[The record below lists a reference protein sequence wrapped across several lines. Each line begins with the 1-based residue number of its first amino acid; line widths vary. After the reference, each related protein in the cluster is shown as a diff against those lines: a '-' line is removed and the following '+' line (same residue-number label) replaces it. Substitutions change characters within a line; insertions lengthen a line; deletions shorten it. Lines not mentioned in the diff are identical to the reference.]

1 MMTGWNQIIL
11 EPVKTMLNKVGGFVP
26 VLFGALVIL
35 LAGWIIAKIVSGLV
49 QKALEGIKFNDFSA
63 KIGLTDLLSKG
74 NVPLSPTA
82 LLVSAVYWAGMIVV
96 FATTVDA
103 IGLNVAATLL
113 VKVSSYIP
121 NVISAVFVL
130 IVGMFLANL
139 ISGVI
144 KAAAADAGLARAEL
158 LGSVAKGAILV
169 FTTVVV
175 LEELN
180 IASFFVTTTFQIFFA
195 AICLALALSF
205 GLGGKDLAAKILW
218 DFFNKQN
225 INK

>member
-1 MMTGWNQIIL
+1 MYGWDQIIL
-11 EPVKTMLNKVGGFVP
+11 DPVKTMLTKVALFVP

-35 LAGWIIAKIVSGLV
+35 LAGWVVAKVVSGLV
-49 QKALEGIKFNDFSA
+49 QKALDGIKFNDFSA
-63 KIGLTDLLSKG
+63 KIGLTDLLLKG
-74 NVPLSPTA
+74 NVVLPPSA
-82 LLVSAVYWAGMIVV
+82 LLVSAVYWAAMIVV
-96 FATTVDA
+96 FAITVDA

-144 KAAAADAGLARAEL
+144 KAAASDAGLSRAEF
-158 LGSVAKGAILV
+158 LGSIAKGAILV

-180 IASFFVTTTFQIFFA
+180 VASFFVTTTFQIFFA
-195 AICLALALSF
+195 ATCLALALAF

>member
-1 MMTGWNQIIL
+1 MYGWDQIIL
-11 EPVKTMLNKVGGFVP
+11 DPVKTMITKVASFVP

-35 LAGWIIAKIVSGLV
+35 LAGWIIAKVASGLV
-49 QKALEGIKFNDFSA
+49 QKALEAIKFNDISA

-74 NVPLSPTA
+74 NVPLSPSA
-82 LLVSAVYWAGMIVV
+82 LLVSAVYWSGMIVV
-96 FATTVDA
+96 FAITVDA
-103 IGLNVAATLL
+103 IGLNVAAALL

-121 NVISAVFVL
+121 NVISAIFVL

-144 KAAAADAGLARAEL
+144 KATASDAGLARAEF
-158 LGSVAKGAILV
+158 LGSIAKGAILL

>member
-1 MMTGWNQIIL
+1 MTGWDQIIM
-11 EPVKTMLNKVGGFVP
+11 EPVKTMLNKVALFVP
-26 VLFGALVIL
+26 VLFAALVIL
-35 LAGWIIAKIVSGLV
+35 LAGWIIAKVVSGLV
-49 QKALEGIKFNDFSA
+49 QKALDGVKFNDFSA
-63 KIGLTDLLSKG
+63 KIGFSDLLSKG
-74 NVPLSPTA
+74 NVALSPSA
-82 LLVSAVYWAGMIVV
+82 LLAAVVYWAAMIVV
-96 FATTVDA
+96 FAVTVDA
-103 IGLNVAATLL
+103 VGLNVAAGLL

-121 NVISAVFVL
+121 NVASAIFVL

-139 ISGVI
+139 VSGIV
-144 KAAAADAGLARAEL
+144 KATASNAGVNRAEF
-158 LGSVAKGAILV
+158 LGSIAKGAILV

-195 AICLALALSF
+195 AVCFALALAF

-225 INK
+225 MNK

>member
-1 MMTGWNQIIL
+1 MYGWDLIIL
-11 EPVKTMLNKVGGFVP
+11 DPVKTMFTKVASFVP
-26 VLFGALVIL
+26 VLFGALVVL
-35 LAGWIIAKIVSGLV
+35 LMGWVIAKVASGMV
-49 QKALEGIKFNDFSA
+49 QKGLEAIKFNDLAA
-63 KIGLTDLLSKG
+63 KIGLTDLLNKG
-74 NVPLSPTA
+74 NVLLSPTA
-82 LLVSAVYWAGMIVV
+82 LMVSAVYWMAMIVV
-96 FATTVDA
+96 FAITVDA

-121 NVISAVFVL
+121 NVVSAVFVL

-144 KAAAADAGLARAEL
+144 KATASDAGLSRAEF
-158 LGSVAKGAILV
+158 LGSIAKGAILV

-180 IASFFVTTTFQIFFA
+180 VASFFVTTTFQIFFA
-195 AICLALALSF
+195 ATCLALALAF